1 MTIEGLDDAFVAVER
16 ERKRLVVH
24 AADVAVAD
32 ELERQFATRNVAVD
46 YRRTAAFDEG
56 FVVIRDADGRFRG
69 TLGIDQ
75 FDTVLSP
82 ETTPL
87 WALEPSETEA
97 DELFDFLENT
107 LFSSYDRRQMLAATR
122 EIEDRAWRAAEGHLY
137 AGFQRTA
144 ALEAQREAYDRLS
157 ARGELSVTVFT
168 DDDWDK
174 ALEELSVVSASGEI
188 GQFWFVV
195 FDGTVEENQACALVA
210 EEREPGLYYGFWTY
224 DPAFVGEL
232 VAYLEDTYDVPEA

>member
-1 MTIEGLDDAFVAVER
+1 
-16 ERKRLVVH
+16 
-24 AADVAVAD
+24 
-32 ELERQFATRNVAVD
+32 
-46 YRRTAAFDEG
+46 
-56 FVVIRDADGRFRG
+56 
-69 TLGIDQ
+69 
-75 FDTVLSP
+75 
-82 ETTPL
+82 
-87 WALEPSETEA
+87 
-97 DELFDFLENT
+97 
-107 LFSSYDRRQMLAATR
+107 MLAATR